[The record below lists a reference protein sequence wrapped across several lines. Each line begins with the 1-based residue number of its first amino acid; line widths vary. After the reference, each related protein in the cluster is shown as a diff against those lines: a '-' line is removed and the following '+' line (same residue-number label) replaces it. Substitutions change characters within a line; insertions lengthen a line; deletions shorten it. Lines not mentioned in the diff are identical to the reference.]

1 MKSRR
6 DKKAAK
12 VLAKIYQTD
21 EKGVEEEIDGI
32 RATLVSKEKKRF
44 WHVLRLLFNWK
55 NIQRLASQMFL
66 VLVSVSDPKPTPA
79 RIAFSIARYTG
90 SDIRAG

>member
-1 MKSRR
+1 MKSHK

-21 EKGVEEEIDGI
+21 EKGVEEEIDSI
-32 RATLVSKEKKRF
+32 RATVVSRDKKRF

-55 NIQRLASQMFL
+55 CIQRLASQMISL
-66 VLVSVSDPKPTPA
+66 LSN
-79 RIAFSIARYTG
+79 RM
-90 SDIRAG
+90 

>member
-1 MKSRR
+1 MKSRK

-32 RATLVSKEKKRF
+32 KTALVQDTKKKGVWQTLK
-44 WHVLRLLFNWK
+44 LFFTWK
-55 NIQRLASQMFL
+55 CIER
-66 VLVSVSDPKPTPA
+66 SVWFTVTA
-79 RIAFSIARYTG
+79 CAHE
-90 SDIRAG
+90 IRNKF

>member
-1 MKSRR
+1 MYLITIRWLVKSRK

-32 RATLVSKEKKRF
+32 RATVVSKEKKRF
-44 WHVLRLLFNWK
+44 WHVLRLLFTWK
-55 NIQRLASQMFL
+55 NIQRLAFQMF
-66 VLVSVSDPKPTPA
+66 
-79 RIAFSIARYTG
+79 
-90 SDIRAG
+90 